1 MTEYLMKSTLMEK
14 AQEIS
19 ARVKEELGFTVN
31 IGLSSNKLLAKMA
44 SDFEKPDKIHTL
56 FPNEIP
62 KKMWPLPVRELL
74 MLGRKTAP
82 KLYNMGIKTI
92 GDLAKSN
99 QEELIKKFGKHG
111 KLMWEYANGID
122 NSEVIYKKEEPKGVG
137 NSITLPRDMSDKD
150 QLLEVLMALT
160 EQVCYRL
167 RKYNLLANVVN
178 VQLRNTNFKDISHQ
192 KKLDNATD
200 STKNIFNKA
209 KELFEEIYNGQDIRL
224 VGIRVDNLEKRG
236 NTQISLFDG
245 QNNKKQDKIDSA
257 VDEIKNKYGY
267 LSITRATNIKVND
280 ILKIK

>member
-167 RKYNLLANVVN
+167 RKYDLLANVVN

>member
-167 RKYNLLANVVN
+167 RKYDLLANVVN

-245 QNNKKQDKIDSA
+245 QSNKKQDKIDSA